1 MKKAKHDW
9 PSHIEA
15 ITIQGIS
22 TRAYAKRHDLALSAL
37 YYWQRKLRSAPPVH
51 TKAEPL
57 AATRQAARFVALRID
72 KPERVV
78 PQAPTHCTLVLAG
91 GMRLEMPALP
101 SPQWLADLARCAQGA
116 R

>member
-9 PSHIEA
+9 SSHIEA
-15 ITIQGIS
+15 IKTQGIS
-22 TRAYAKRHDLALSAL
+22 TRVYAKRHDLVLSSL
-37 YYWQRKLRSAPPVH
+37 YYWQRKLRSAPAVH

-57 AATRQAARFVALRID
+57 AATKQSAKFVALRIGE
-72 KPERVV
+72 PEGVV
-78 PQAPTHCTLVLAG
+78 PQACTHCTLVLAG

-101 SPQWLADLARCAQGA
+101 SPQWLADLGRCAQGV

>member
-9 PSHIEA
+9 SSHIEA

-22 TRAYAKRHDLALSAL
+22 TRAYAKRHDLALSTV
-37 YYWQRKLRSAPPVH
+37 YYWQRKLKSAPPVH

-57 AATRQAARFVALRID
+57 AATKQCAKFVALRID
-72 KPERVV
+72 EPERVAR
-78 PQAPTHCTLVLAG
+78 PAPTHCTLVLAG

-101 SPQWLADLARCAQGA
+101 DPQWLADLGRCAQA
-116 R
+116 VR

>member
-37 YYWQRKLRSAPPVH
+37 YYWQRKLKSAPPVQ
-51 TKAEPL
+51 TKTEPL
-57 AATRQAARFVALRID
+57 GATKQSAKFVALRIN
-72 KPERVV
+72 E
-78 PQAPTHCTLVLAG
+78 PQRAPQPAPTHCTLVLAG
-91 GMRLEMPALP
+91 GMRLEMPVLP
-101 SPQWLADLARCAQGA
+101 SPQWLADVGRYVQGA